1 MNHFVSGGNTMMT
14 PFVVLFFVALSLLPQ
29 TVKAEQL
36 SISNCLSQI
45 QTHWSSYL
53 GSEFSGRSHH
63 RTDCALKVDLSKDNL
78 HVQAVGHPIIIH
90 SILDQDSKI
99 LICKVDKEK
108 LHLQFKIGHE
118 SRFGKSEKIEL
129 KVLRKL
135 GKGFSLFIN
144 QRPIQVLGPAQTD
157 NLICHL
163 N

>member
-1 MNHFVSGGNTMMT
+1 MMT
-14 PFVVLFFVALSLLPQ
+14 TFVVLFFVALSLLPQ
-29 TVKAEQL
+29 SVKAESL
-36 SISNCLSQI
+36 SIQNCLSQI

-53 GSEFSGRSHH
+53 GSEFTGRSHH
-63 RTDCALKVDLSKDNL
+63 RTDCALKVDLSKKEL
-78 HVQAVGHPIIIH
+78 QLQAAGHPIIIH

-99 LICKVDKEK
+99 LLCKVDKEK
-108 LHLQFKIGHE
+108 LHLQFETGNE

-129 KVLRKL
+129 KLLRKL
-135 GKGFSLFIN
+135 GKGFSLFVN